1 MTLDLEQP
9 GMGERPSS
17 GMQRRPRPGM
27 EPERWWRPWLVLSQR
42 APKELTLRAAPATQ
56 SAPSERQR
64 IQAGPAAGQCGT
76 QQWVGGAEAGA
87 AISCEQQRGLA
98 PEAVSERCLGACTG
112 RPWDVSLHMR
122 PTCLNTSFLWGK
134 GPGAGKQRNTR
145 LKGAEPGA
153 SLVDER
159 LRTLLS
165 MQGMWV
171 QILVQEGSTCHR
183 VAESIHHNFWAHA
196 LQPDSHSD

>member
-1 MTLDLEQP
+1 MERGLLSWLWASRDHFTVYPSSSQENALAVLIPHRTMTLDLEQP

-42 APKELTLRAAPATQ
+42 APQELTLRAAPATQ

-64 IQAGPAAGQCGT
+64 IQAGPAAGQCGM

-122 PTCLNTSFLWGK
+122 PTCLNTSFL
-134 GPGAGKQRNTR
+134 
-145 LKGAEPGA
+145 
-153 SLVDER
+153 
-159 LRTLLS
+159 
-165 MQGMWV
+165 
-171 QILVQEGSTCHR
+171 
-183 VAESIHHNFWAHA
+183 
-196 LQPDSHSD
+196 